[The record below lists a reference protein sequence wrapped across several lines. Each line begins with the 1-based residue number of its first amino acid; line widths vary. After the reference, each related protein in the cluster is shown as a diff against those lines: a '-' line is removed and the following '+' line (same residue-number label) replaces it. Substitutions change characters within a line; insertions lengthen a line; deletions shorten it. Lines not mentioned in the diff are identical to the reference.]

1 MTGLKFE
8 PSPAHHHTRG
18 TPLQLLA
25 RSQELSLMSPFPEKP
40 WVFQP
45 QVAGAG
51 GPYSRILI
59 SAYSVELVASWSGR
73 SQGLSPWK
81 LREA

>member
-1 MTGLKFE
+1 
-8 PSPAHHHTRG
+8 
-18 TPLQLLA
+18 
-25 RSQELSLMSPFPEKP
+25 MSPFPEKP

>member
-1 MTGLKFE
+1 MGLKFE
-8 PSPAHHHTRG
+8 PSSAHHHTWD
-18 TPLQLLA
+18 TVQLSLA
-25 RSQELSLMSPFPEKP
+25 PSQQLSLMSPFPEKP

-59 SAYSVELVASWSGR
+59 SAYSVLLLASWSGR
-73 SQGLSPWK
+73 SQDLGPWK
-81 LREA
+81 LSEA